1 MERWDDLRHFLA
13 VAREGTLTA
22 AAEELGLNAST
33 LHRRLAAFEEQLGA
47 ALFDK
52 GPRGYQLSAVGEALL
67 PRAEEA
73 EEAIYAAKRAVIGHD
88 QQVSG
93 DVRLTLPIDFV
104 SVVGPHLVAF
114 REQCPRVR
122 PLVLA
127 DNALLDLGRKADVA
141 LRPTRAPP
149 PSVVGR
155 RLTNIAWCRY
165 APRSTRGARLPWL
178 DYLGFDDIPAVALS
192 RKIFADDDVLLRVEG
207 IAAMHGLLRT
217 TRAQAL
223 LPCFVGDS
231 DPQLRRLGDTLEPTT
246 TLWLLIHADLRRAA
260 RVRALVDFLV
270 PRMIADRPLYEGRR
284 G

>member
-13 VAREGTLTA
+13 VARQGTLTA

-33 LHRRLAAFEEQLGA
+33 LHRRLAALEEQLGT
-47 ALFDK
+47 ALFEK

-73 EEAIYAAKRAVIGHD
+73 EEAIFAAKRAVIGHD

-104 SVVGPHLVAF
+104 PVMGRHLVAF
-114 REQCPRVR
+114 RKRCPRVR

-141 LRPTRAPP
+141 LRPTQSPP

-155 RLTNIAWCRY
+155 RLVDIAWCRY
-165 APRSTRGARLPWL
+165 APASSRGSKLPWL
-178 DYLGFDDIPAVALS
+178 HYLGLEHVPPIAWR
-192 RKIFADDDVLLRVEG
+192 RKAFADTEPLLQVEG
-207 IAAMHGLLRT
+207 LAAMQAMLHSA
-217 TRAQAL
+217 RAQAL
-223 LPCFVGDS
+223 LPCFLGDP
-231 DPQLRRLGDTLEPTT
+231 DPQLRRIGKPIEATT

-270 PRMIADRPLYEGRR
+270 PRVLAERPLYEGRC
-284 G
+284 

>member
-22 AAEELGLNAST
+22 AAEQLGLNAST

-47 ALFDK
+47 ELFEK

-67 PRAEEA
+67 PRAQEA
-73 EEAIYAAKRAVIGHD
+73 EEAMYAAKRAVLGHD
-88 QQVSG
+88 QQASG

-104 SVVGPHLVAF
+104 SAIGRHLVAF
-114 REQCPRVR
+114 RKQCPRVR

-141 LRPTRAPP
+141 LRPTQTPP

-155 RLTNIAWCRY
+155 RLTQIAWCRY
-165 APRSTRGARLPWL
+165 APSSSRGARLPWL
-178 DYLGFDDIPAVALS
+178 HYLGFEHVPPVAWR
-192 RKIFADDDVLLRVEG
+192 RKHFASEEPLLQVEG
-207 IAAMHGLLRT
+207 IAAMHTLLRS
-217 TRAQAL
+217 TRAQGL
-223 LPCFVGDS
+223 LPCFLA
-231 DPQLRRLGDTLEPTT
+231 DPDAQLRRVGKVLEPTT

-270 PRMIADRPLYEGRR
+270 PRMLADRPLYEGRSC
-284 G
+284 